1 MIKFDQKLI
10 LLKYFKSYLFF
21 KLESCCWPY
30 SGWGV
35 EKALPTSFSPVTSTN
50 VRISPQI
57 FLTFRFNTFD
67 RLVQN
72 FKFVPSASP
81 KLLNFNKDHPSKK
94 RFFWSN
100 PYKIEVM
107 ITSLITN
114 ARVTKLCSCG
124 HIHNIIW
131 LSWQNCVG
139 DVIDKIYD
147 VITSISKDL
156 YFKKAWG

>member
-10 LLKYFKSYLFF
+10 LLKYFKSYVFF

-100 PYKIEVM
+100 PYNIEVM
-107 ITSLITN
+107 ITSLIQTLELPN
-114 ARVTKLCSCG
+114 FGHVTTSIIKFESC
-124 HIHNIIW
+124 
-131 LSWQNCVG
+131 
-139 DVIDKIYD
+139 DKIFWWRHRQN
-147 VITSISKDL
+147 IWRNNL
-156 YFKKAWG
+156 YFKISLF